1 MRYHRDHVGKLMRE
15 VGVLPRSEEAWIYIA
30 MIRIMLRRLAQIAP
44 EAFAH
49 SLSYS
54 ITIEEWSSRCNRNQQ
69 IKPLAPIRSKR
80 FLAIL

>member
-1 MRYHRDHVGKLMRE
+1 MPGFRAFRRLAKDYE
-15 VGVLPRSEEAWIYIA
+15 VLPSSEEAWIYIA

-54 ITIEEWSSRCNRNQQ
+54 ITIEEWSSRRNRNQQ